1 MYKCAFCSDQ
11 LVVRS
16 VSDNDRKVISL
27 LKEPLFV
34 HLKSGGDQLC
44 YICAVTLSNLYIVLN
59 KKLQDSPFSRPSM
72 DIDDVVVSN
81 NDVPDVPAAAAS
93 QSTGSTGPPRR
104 NRLLATSTS
113 SSLADDPVTAAQQ
126 EGRKK
131 LPVWRKGC
139 DLRIIEHNLELYI
152 KPGGV
157 LTLLHCYTCK
167 AFVPVSPF
175 SL

>member
-59 KKLQDSPFSRPSM
+59 KKLQDSPFSRPST
-72 DIDDVVVSN
+72 SKTSWSATTTFQTCQQQQ
-81 NDVPDVPAAAAS
+81 PHS
-93 QSTGSTGPPRR
+93 QRGRRVETAYSQRQHPRR
-104 NRLLATSTS
+104 T
-113 SSLADDPVTAAQQ
+113 
-126 EGRKK
+126 
-131 LPVWRKGC
+131 
-139 DLRIIEHNLELYI
+139 
-152 KPGGV
+152 
-157 LTLLHCYTCK
+157 TLLLLLNKRVERNGQFGVRDATCG
-167 AFVPVSPF
+167 S
-175 SL
+175 